1 MNFIRKIVLGLNLFL
16 KGLAEE
22 CPDIT
27 KQELDQLD
35 SITNKILNQLKESD

>member
-27 KQELDQLD
+27 KEDLNQLD
-35 SITNKILNQLKESD
+35 NITNKILNQLKEND

>member
-1 MNFIRKIVLGLNLFL
+1 MNFIRKIVLDLNLFL

-27 KQELDQLD
+27 KEDLNQLD
-35 SITNKILNQLKESD
+35 NITNKILNQLKEND